1 MTVINPGLSVMN
13 ATPLPFQRFQRD
25 FLASLRDPYR
35 SRAPRGVPTGRWR
48 VYRELLYNKIEASLA
63 ACFPISR
70 ALLGPRAWTRLVK
83 AFIAEHRCLRPCY
96 REIPDEFMHYLQAR
110 EARADD
116 PPCLFELAH
125 YEWLELALMIAPAG
139 VPVVID
145 PAGDLL
151 ASPPVLTPVLSL
163 CCYRFP
169 VQSIGPNRSGWRQWK
184 KRTIAADTDPQFI
197 LGLRD
202 DADEVRF
209 IELSAIT
216 AQLIQRLIDQDPVHA
231 IPGREILW
239 RLAAESGH
247 PDPERFVSHGA
258 TTLHE
263 LRAQGAIVGARRF
276 PTPSPEPLRGA

>member
-1 MTVINPGLSVMN
+1 MDAAL
-13 ATPLPFQRFQRD
+13 LPFQRFQRD
-25 FLASLRDPYR
+25 FLASLRDPHR
-35 SRAPRGVPTGRWR
+35 SRAPRGVPAGRWR
-48 VYRELLYNKIEASLA
+48 VYRELLYNKIESSLA

-83 AFIAEHRCLRPCY
+83 AFIAEHRCLMPCY

-110 EARADD
+110 GPAAND

-125 YEWLELALMIAPAG
+125 YEWLELALMIAPAE
-139 VPVVID
+139 VPVDID

-163 CCYRFP
+163 SCYRFP
-169 VQSIGPNRSGWRQWK
+169 VQSIGPNRRGWRQWK
-184 KRTIAADTDPQFI
+184 KRTIEANSDPQFI

-216 AQLIQRLIDQDPVHA
+216 AQLIQRLIDQDPVQA
-231 IPGREILW
+231 IPGLEILW
-239 RLAAESGH
+239 RLAAEAAH

-258 TTLHE
+258 ATLLE
-263 LRAQGAIVGARRF
+263 LRAQGAIVGAPCL
-276 PTPSPEPLRGA
+276 PTPSHEPLRGA